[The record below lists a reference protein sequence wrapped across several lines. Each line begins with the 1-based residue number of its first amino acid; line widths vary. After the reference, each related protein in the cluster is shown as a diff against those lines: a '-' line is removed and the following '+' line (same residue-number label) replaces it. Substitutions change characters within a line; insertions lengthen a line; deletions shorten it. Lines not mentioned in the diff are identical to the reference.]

1 MLHATWC
8 LLHRKGRKWVILSV
22 NWNALNRESSSPLL
36 FRPIIVICDCGKS
49 ITNHYFFD
57 NGVENQQF
65 PNSSFTAVV
74 CGRRCSIKIDAVGS
88 KRHFHVAR
96 GQGPRPEAKARY
108 TTILVAWGLARAVI
122 KSYQAFGQGECL
134 CCLQAFLSYCVQT
147 LVNLSVPT
155 GLFLVIYL
163 FSCIEACIWWSV
175 GNTSI

>member
-22 NWNALNRESSSPLL
+22 NWNALNGESSSPLL
-36 FRPIIVICDCGKS
+36 FRHIIVICDRGKS

-57 NGVENQQF
+57 DGVENQQF

-96 GQGPRPEAKARY
+96 GQGQIHNYPSCVGVGKGSDKKLPSVWAGGVFMLFASIF
-108 TTILVAWGLARAVI
+108 IL
-122 KSYQAFGQGECL
+122 L
-134 CCLQAFLSYCVQT
+134 CPDIGKFVSPYRTVFSHLS
-147 LVNLSVPT
+147 
-155 GLFLVIYL
+155 F
-163 FSCIEACIWWSV
+163 
-175 GNTSI
+175 